1 MQDRPTSLDDLD
13 TAAHAALP
21 PHVILQ
27 QWRRLPPVLRGGGVV
42 LRELKLS
49 DAPALMAML
58 SSEEV
63 ARFITPPPAPIA
75 GFVDF
80 VERAQ
85 DQRLQ
90 GHALTLGV
98 VPDGY
103 AAPVGVFQ
111 VRQAEPGFGVAEWGF
126 ALGSAFWGAGVFF
139 ASAPLVADFVFDI
152 LGARRLEARVSVRN
166 GRGSGALRK
175 LGAVQEALLRGALLQ
190 DGEAVDLVL
199 WSLVADEWRVLRP
212 SSFVPVH

>member
-1 MQDRPTSLDDLD
+1 MQDRPTSLDDID

-21 PHVILQ
+21 AHVILQ
-27 QWRRLPPVLRGGGVV
+27 QWRRLPPVLRGAGVV

-58 SSEEV
+58 SSDEV
-63 ARFITPPPAPIA
+63 ARFITPPPATIA

-80 VERAQ
+80 VERAR

-90 GHALTLGV
+90 GQALTLGV

-111 VRQAEPGFGVAEWGF
+111 VRRP
-126 ALGSAFWGAGVFF
+126 SP
-139 ASAPLVADFVFDI
+139 ASAWPNGASRSAAPSGVPGCSSRRHALVADFVFDI

-175 LGAVQEALLRGALLQ
+175 LGAVQEALMRGALLQ

-212 SSFVPVH
+212 SSLVPIH